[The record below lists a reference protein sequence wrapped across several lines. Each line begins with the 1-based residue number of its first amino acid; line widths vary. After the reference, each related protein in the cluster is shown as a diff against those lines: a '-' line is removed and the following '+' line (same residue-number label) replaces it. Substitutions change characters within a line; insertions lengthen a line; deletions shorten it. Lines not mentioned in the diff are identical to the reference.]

1 MKSYE
6 QENDA
11 FVDGYS
17 DLIEE
22 YSFVSNT
29 YLEDNLR
36 DLYQSLVAKKP
47 KLTPTAFF
55 REVKNVLKSA
65 EGNYEG
71 FDIISYLTC
80 LFDDTN
86 KSHTLLQCYFDDVKN
101 IYDELPDDVG
111 ELEYCEENRD
121 AILKSNLKMV
131 ISTAKKYRNRGL
143 SLEDLIGAGNI
154 GLCVAWE
161 KFKPEHNALRNK
173 MLAEIEAS
181 PDEVSKDFI
190 DALLAPFVKYGTL
203 KEKYDA
209 YFHANRVYKKA
220 EIIKWVNKNI
230 KKAKFSSV
238 AALWIRAYILQEL
251 DSKSRVVKKP
261 KAEIDKD
268 LAETGSYVKEV
279 IVPIDPMSEY
289 DDNGNVQNKIEL
301 SEIDNT
307 EDDIDEYQNMVAFKS
322 KLNILME
329 GINNRDRRILFK
341 SFGIGLPR
349 SMEPKEISES
359 EDLSVARVSQIIQDC
374 ITKMKKN
381 AQGQNIHD
389 ILKYLR

>member
-6 QENDA
+6 QENDSFMSEYA
-11 FVDGYS
+11 DLVD
-17 DLIEE
+17 E
-22 YSFVSNT
+22 YNATSNT
-29 YLEDNLR
+29 YFEDSLR
-36 DLYQSLVAKKP
+36 DLYQDLLTKKP
-47 KLTPTAFF
+47 KLSPTSFF
-55 REVKNVLKSA
+55 REVKSA
-65 EGNYEG
+65 MRSAAGNFESI
-71 FDIISYLTC
+71 DIINYLSC
-80 LFDDTN
+80 IFDDAN
-86 KSHTLLQCYFDDVKN
+86 RSHTLLQNYFDDVKSVYEN
-101 IYDELPDDVG
+101 LPDE

-143 SLEDLIGAGNI
+143 SLEDLIGAGNV

-173 MLAEIEAS
+173 IMAEIETC
-181 PDEVSKDFI
+181 PDEVSKDYI
-190 DALLAPFVKYGTL
+190 DSLLAPFVTYGSL
-203 KEKYDA
+203 KEKYDE
-209 YFHANRVYKKA
+209 YFNKNRVYKKT

-251 DSKSRVVKKP
+251 DTKSRIVKKP

-268 LAETGSYVKEV
+268 LAETGSYLKEN
-279 IVPIDPMSEY
+279 IVPIDPLTDTDESSVRAKY
-289 DDNGNVQNKIEL
+289 EL
-301 SEIDNT
+301 ADEDNT
-307 EDDIDEYQNMVAFKS
+307 EAKLDEYQNMVDFKT
-322 KLNILME
+322 KLNQLMI

-341 SFGIGLPR
+341 CFGIGLPR

-374 ITKMKKN
+374 IAKMKKN
-381 AQGQNIHD
+381 AAGQNIHD
-389 ILKYLR
+389 LLKYLK